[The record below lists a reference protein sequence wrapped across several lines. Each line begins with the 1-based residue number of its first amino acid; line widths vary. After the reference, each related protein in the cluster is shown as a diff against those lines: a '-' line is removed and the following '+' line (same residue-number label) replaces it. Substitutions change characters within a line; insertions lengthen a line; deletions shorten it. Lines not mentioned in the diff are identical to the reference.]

1 MKKLL
6 VTFLFF
12 LSSCAT
18 QSSFNQENIDR
29 LYVGMT
35 AASVKQIFGDP
46 SNVRLDTCGSNTS
59 TGSWTCETWTY
70 RTTDVW
76 SGRTVLSSFRFSVD
90 NQTPGNGGKKL
101 NNWDIKR

>member
-6 VTFLFF
+6 IVFLF
-12 LSSCAT
+12 LLTGCAT
-18 QSSFNQENIDR
+18 QSAFNQENIDK

-35 AASVKQIFGDP
+35 ATSVKQIFGDP
-46 SNVRLDTCGSNTS
+46 NDVRLGTCGGNTS
-59 TGSWTCETWTY
+59 SGSWTCETWSY

-76 SGRTVLSSFRFSVD
+76 SGRTTRSSFTFSVD
-90 NQTPGNGGKKL
+90 NQTLGNNGKKL